1 MADVT
6 GSIGNEYV
14 ELNNAATEAT
24 LKQLLAAVQRQGGT
38 TAAGKTATAAGG
50 AGVSEASIAAAK
62 ASAKNLQE
70 LAEKGEKLKQTYV
83 ALAAG
88 VTELTGKLLQ
98 GTSNSSDLFSA
109 FEKLPGAAGLVAGM
123 FAKVARF
130 QEENLG
136 AYQKITDAGV
146 SFGGSLTDMR
156 TAAAST
162 YMTLEQF
169 TGLMKRNSETFA
181 KLGGTVDQGARAFTG
196 LSNSL
201 LKSEAGDN
209 LRALGLTSEQVNEG
223 LAGYLAVTGGR
234 NRQEMQNT
242 AAITKGAGEYLT
254 QLDALAA
261 ITGKSREEQEKQ
273 LKEASANA
281 AYEAYLQTLDEEGKK
296 KATLAMQNALATG
309 GKAGADVLKSQ
320 LLGLPPMTEAAQ
332 KLTALGP
339 NVANGI
345 KQMGDAVNDTSKSM
359 QDVEKG
365 RAAAQAGAS
374 KDVANLGKSTLAAM
388 SFMSGADAQTAMA
401 LQKQD
406 NLNKQ
411 QGIKTQAD
419 SERQMKEV
427 VEEQKKRQ
435 ESEAKAAVESQKAM
449 QELGQSILSIL
460 MPAIKLLTAVINP
473 LAKFVSAVM
482 TQFEK
487 LNGIVQTIIVTGL
500 ALLAFQKL
508 KQARQAAGQIPG
520 GGGGLADKLGGLK
533 GGAGSVA
540 SSAGGMGSRLAG
552 GLKGGVGGIVG
563 GLALGA
569 ASDYAKEKGMEK
581 TGAGLDIASQAASFA
596 GTGAMLGSVVPGLGT
611 AAGAVL
617 GGVAG
622 AGYGLYQNWGK
633 MFGESGQKKAA
644 DGLMVNT
651 PTNILAGEAGPEIVA
666 PTKHFENLQNELQTL
681 NKQTAEVIRYM
692 KETAEYSRRSND
704 SIKNLGGDLFKF

>member
-14 ELNNAATEAT
+14 ELNNAATEVT
-24 LKQLLAAVQRQGGT
+24 LKQLLAAVQKQGGT
-38 TAAGKTATAAGG
+38 SAAGATASAANAAGVNTAA
-50 AGVSEASIAAAK
+50 VAAATK
-62 ASAKNLQE
+62 AQKE
-70 LAEKGEKLKQTYV
+70 LAEKAETLKKTFS
-83 ALAAG
+83 ALASG
-88 VTELTGKLLQ
+88 MVDLSGKLLA
-98 GTSNSSDLFSA
+98 GTSNSSDLFAS
-109 FEKLPGAAGLVAGM
+109 FEKLPGVAGLVATG
-123 FAKVARF
+123 FKKVAQF
-130 QEENLG
+130 QEENLD

-169 TGLMKRNSETFA
+169 SGLMKRNSETFA
-181 KLGGTVDQGARAFTG
+181 KLGGNVDQGARAFTG

-201 LKSEAGDN
+201 LKSEAGDS
-209 LRALGLTSEQVNEG
+209 LRALGYTTVQVNEG
-223 LAGYLAVTGGR
+223 LAGYLAATGGR
-234 NRQEMQNT
+234 NQKEMQNT
-242 AAITKGAGEYLT
+242 TAMTKGATEYLT
-254 QLDALAA
+254 QLDALAT

-345 KQMGDAVNDTSKSM
+345 KQMGDAVNDTSKTM
-359 QDVEKG
+359 KDVEKG
-365 RAAAQAGAS
+365 RAAAQVGAS
-374 KDVANLGKSTLAAM
+374 KDAERLGKSTLAAM
-388 SFMSGADAQTAMA
+388 SFMSGPDAQAAQA
-401 LQKQD
+401 LQRAD
-406 NLNKQ
+406 NVNKQ
-411 QGIKTQAD
+411 QGIKTAAD
-419 SERQMKEV
+419 AEAQMKTV
-427 VEEQKKRQ
+427 AAEQKKRR
-435 ESEAKAAVESQKAM
+435 ESEAADAVQAQKAM
-449 QELGQSILSIL
+449 QEMTQALLSIL

-487 LNGIVQTIIVTGL
+487 LGTTLQLITVAGL
-500 ALLAFQKL
+500 AFLAFKKL
-508 KQARQAAGQIPG
+508 ELARATAGQIPTG
-520 GGGGLADKLGGLK
+520 GSGGAGGIGGSGVGKGLGGRLAGSLK
-533 GGAGSVA
+533 GG
-540 SSAGGMGSRLAG
+540 L
-552 GLKGGVGGIVG
+552 GGIAG

-569 ASDYAKEKGMEK
+569 AADYAASNGMEK
-581 TGAGLDIASQAASFA
+581 TGAGLDIASTAAQFA
-596 GTGAMLGSVVPGLGT
+596 GTGAMLGSIVPGAGT
-611 AAGAVL
+611 AL
-617 GGVAG
+617 G
-622 AGYGLYQNWGK
+622 AGLGAAAGGAYGLYQNWGK
-633 MFGESGQKKAA
+633 LFGESGQKKAA

-666 PTKHFENLQNELQTL
+666 PTRHFENLQNELQTL
-681 NKQTAEVIRYM
+681 NKQTAEMLRYL
-692 KETAEYSRRSND
+692 KETAESTRNSND